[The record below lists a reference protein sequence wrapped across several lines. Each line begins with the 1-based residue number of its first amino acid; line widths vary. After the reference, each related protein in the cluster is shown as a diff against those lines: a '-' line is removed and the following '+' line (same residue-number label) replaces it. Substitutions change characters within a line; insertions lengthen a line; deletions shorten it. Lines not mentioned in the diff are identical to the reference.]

1 MRKTTKKRFGRPTG
15 QQGVQRKTKPGVA
28 GVAGVAVVTAVVGT
42 VLDVGLDG
50 VALVTAVVGTVL
62 DVGVVLDV
70 GLGVAADG
78 ERRQPGWITGTDVYY
93 DIGKRLKLEGDT
105 ENSCICAEKL
115 RSGSAYASVSWSG
128 LGGLQC

>member
-1 MRKTTKKRFGRPTG
+1 M
-15 QQGVQRKTKPGVA
+15 
-28 GVAGVAVVTAVVGT
+28 VGT

>member
-1 MRKTTKKRFGRPTG
+1 MKR
-15 QQGVQRKTKPGVA
+15 QTKPGVA
-28 GVAGVAVVTAVVGT
+28 GVAGVAGVTAVVGT

-50 VALVTAVVGTVL
+50 V
-62 DVGVVLDV
+62 V
-70 GLGVAADG
+70 GLGVVADG